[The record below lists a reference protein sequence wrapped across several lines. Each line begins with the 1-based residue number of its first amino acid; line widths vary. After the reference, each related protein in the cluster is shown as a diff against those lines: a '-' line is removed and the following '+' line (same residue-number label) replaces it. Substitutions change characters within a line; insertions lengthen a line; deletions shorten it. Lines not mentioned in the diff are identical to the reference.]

1 MNSWKE
7 FSMDK
12 RTCSI
17 DGCDRVLRAR
27 GWCTT
32 HWARWKKHG
41 DPNVGARV
49 TLAECVVEGCARKPT
64 RRDMCTLHY
73 GRWKRHGDP
82 LTFRP
87 DATRGCAV
95 EACSREH
102 YGHGWCALHWAR
114 WSKTG
119 DPLALL
125 PHYSPLAGR
134 TGSLNPMWVGDD
146 VGYSGVH
153 ARLRKELGPAC
164 ERDCAHCGAGADDW
178 AYDHGDPDERVSMD
192 GLSYS
197 VKGPWHYIPL
207 CTRCHSRFD
216 RAYARVCR
224 TPSRNK
230 SAA

>member
-1 MNSWKE
+1 
-7 FSMDK
+7 MDK

-49 TLAECVVEGCARKPT
+49 TLAECVVEGCA
-64 RRDMCTLHY
+64 H
-73 GRWKRHGDP
+73 
-82 LTFRP
+82 
-87 DATRGCAV
+87 
-95 EACSREH
+95 
-102 YGHGWCALHWAR
+102 
-114 WSKTG
+114 
-119 DPLALL
+119 
-125 PHYSPLAGR
+125 SPLAGR

-197 VKGPWHYIPL
+197 VKGP
-207 CTRCHSRFD
+207 
-216 RAYARVCR
+216 
-224 TPSRNK
+224 
-230 SAA
+230 